1 MLATDL
7 LKHEHQVILLVLE
20 AAAQEAE
27 RIAQNGE
34 VRAEPVSEMLDL
46 FHNFADRCHHAKEET
61 LLFVKMVE
69 RDPAMESGHIAALL
83 ADHVEGRARIAEAG
97 EALPRAAAGDAD
109 AVEAVRHNLQAYV
122 TLLRS
127 HIDVEDN
134 VVYPIADGIL
144 TGEDQRVLSAAF
156 DKVEEEEMGQGV
168 HERYHEM
175 AHRLAAQPEG

>member
-1 MLATDL
+1 MLATEL

-27 RIAQNGE
+27 RVAQTRE
-34 VRAEPVSEMLDL
+34 VRAERVSEMLDL

-61 LLFVKMVE
+61 LLFVKMAE

-83 ADHVEGRARIAEAG
+83 DDHVEGRARLAAVA

-109 AVEAVRHNLQAYV
+109 ALEEVRHSLQAYI

-127 HIDVEDN
+127 HIDAEDT
-134 VVYPIADGIL
+134 VVYPLADAML
-144 TGEDQRVLSAAF
+144 TEEDQRALSAAF
-156 DKVEEEEMGQGV
+156 DEVEAEEIGAGV

-175 AHRLAAQPEG
+175 AHRLAAEPHG